1 MKQFNARLS
10 RVFAIAALSALPA
23 LAMAAPDDG
32 PGPGPRPDAPRMG
45 GFERGGMRGEHM
57 RLPRDLSEAQRDK
70 IFAIH
75 HAQEPALREAGKQV
89 FKARKALHDLAIAD
103 NYDAARARTLAD
115 DLGRAEAEQARLHAD
130 TMAQIWKVLTPEQ
143 RQQAA
148 QRPEGRGPMPPK
160 AG

>member
-10 RVFAIAALSALPA
+10 RLFAIAALSALPA
-23 LAMAAPDDG
+23 LVMAAPDGG
-32 PGPGPRPDAPRMG
+32 PGRGPGPDAPRMG
-45 GFERGGMRGEHM
+45 GFEHGGMRGHM
-57 RLPRDLSEAQRDK
+57 RLPRDLTEAQRDK

-89 FKARKALHDLAIAD
+89 FKTRQALRELATAD
-103 NYDAARARTLAD
+103 NYDAARARSLAD

-130 TMAQIWKVLTPEQ
+130 TMAQVWKVLTPEQ
-143 RQQAA
+143 RKQMNE
-148 QRPEGRGPMPPK
+148 RPEGRGPMPPK